1 MTQPLEIARIDTRR
15 HNVEQALA
23 ALRAKLSP
31 AGNVVSEAGKRR
43 TVDVFGE
50 PLSPQQVVEKILW
63 EHEVLGHDRF
73 LAQIGLGGLPF
84 ADTAAAIE
92 LLATEVL
99 PVVRRELAPAPATAP

>member
-1 MTQPLEIARIDTRR
+1 MI
-15 HNVEQALA
+15 
-23 ALRAKLSP
+23 
-31 AGNVVSEAGKRR
+31 
-43 TVDVFGE
+43 
-50 PLSPQQVVEKILW
+50 EKILW

-99 PVVRRELAPAPATAP
+99 PVVRRELSTPTTEGVRS